1 MVQALSVIQSTIN
14 ATFDTAFSLS
24 AIDQAVRRRAIRVAG
39 HDRPLPPGW
48 DAPIISLAQTIVAD
62 LGQAW
67 GSGKNLDR
75 ILLAGGGSAEE
86 IIAELIMRKYPHA
99 VVVVDDP
106 QHAIARGCAR
116 RARMLVAQMAMERA
130 A

>member
-1 MVQALSVIQSTIN
+1 MALSVIQSTIN

-24 AIDQAVRRRAIRVAG
+24 AIDQAVRRRAICVAG

-62 LGQAW
+62 LVQAW
-67 GSGKNLDR
+67 GSGNNLDR
-75 ILLAGGGSAEE
+75 IVLAGGGSAEE
-86 IIAELIMRKYPHA
+86 IIAELIMRKYPYA
-99 VVVVDDP
+99 VVVDDP
-106 QHAIARGCAR
+106 QHAIARGYAR